1 MMSIAEME
9 EYLLKNKHI
18 RQVITPINIS
28 GGVMGVNMK
37 NDGGWKDNLSRI
49 AEAHPNS
56 ALADRYGKRSAKRNR
71 NKKRSQET
79 LEKTSTREKKEM
91 TKDIPDYMRGFDL
104 TDDWGMTPV
113 SAPPKQEQVVVDTKP
128 IENAS
133 LEISKVKADVS
144 SIKSMMNEVMQIVAE
159 KDTITKEVS
168 DEDQKAKMKE
178 LEKIIL
184 PFLYNLSKT
193 TEPYIHWPNR
203 GPIIKAQIEKVLKIT
218 RG

>member
-1 MMSIAEME
+1 
-9 EYLLKNKHI
+9 
-18 RQVITPINIS
+18 
-28 GGVMGVNMK
+28 
-37 NDGGWKDNLSRI
+37 
-49 AEAHPNS
+49 
-56 ALADRYGKRSAKRNR
+56 
-71 NKKRSQET
+71 
-79 LEKTSTREKKEM
+79 M

-113 SAPPKQEQVVVDTKP
+113 SAPPKQEVPVVDPKP